1 MVAHTQS
8 VEEIYL
14 IKDKNK
20 TWGAGLQPAL
30 GNIMFR
36 HLQIWTAIDRLADM
50 NGLSPSGL
58 ARKAGLDATAFNKSK
73 RFSKEGRERWPST
86 ESLAKVLDVTKTD
99 FLDFGMILK
108 PDGATGSPSSVA
120 ELAYTSGTT
129 RAAMNLPRSGFFE
142 EDVQESTGKWEIIPL
157 PEGQFD
163 GDYAFRISDNTMLPV
178 YRENDIVI
186 VSKQV
191 ETKAGD
197 RVVIKLPNGKFI
209 VRILLDS
216 DQDGVLLTTF
226 NTDQAEQRLNRNNIE
241 WMMKITWASQ

>member
-1 MVAHTQS
+1 
-8 VEEIYL
+8 
-14 IKDKNK
+14 
-20 TWGAGLQPAL
+20 
-30 GNIMFR
+30 MFR

-108 PDGATGSPSSVA
+108 PDGRMGSPSSVA
-120 ELAYTSGTT
+120 ELTST
-129 RAAMNLPRSGFFE
+129 AHPSSASIAMPRSGFFE
-142 EDVQESTGKWEIIPL
+142 EDAQESTGKWEIIPL

-163 GDYAFRISDNTMLPV
+163 GDYAFRISDNAMLPV

-186 VSKQV
+186 VTKQAKI
-191 ETKAGD
+191 KAGD
-197 RVVIKLPNGKFI
+197 RVVIKLPTGKFI
-209 VRILLDS
+209 VRILLETNHDS
-216 DQDGVLLTTF
+216 VLLTTF
-226 NTDQAEQRLNRNNIE
+226 NTDNAEQRLNRNNID
-241 WMMKITWASQ
+241 WVMKITWASQ

>member
-120 ELAYTSGTT
+120 ELAYT
-129 RAAMNLPRSGFFE
+129 
-142 EDVQESTGKWEIIPL
+142 IIPL

-241 WMMKITWASQ
+241 WMMKITWASQYA

>member
-1 MVAHTQS
+1 M
-8 VEEIYL
+8 
-14 IKDKNK
+14 
-20 TWGAGLQPAL
+20 
-30 GNIMFR
+30 
-36 HLQIWTAIDRLADM
+36 ADM

-86 ESLAKVLDVTKTD
+86 ESLAKVLEVTKTE

-108 PDGATGSPSSVA
+108 PDGTMSSPSSIA
-120 ELAYTSGTT
+120 DLTSTAHITG
-129 RAAMNLPRSGFFE
+129 APMELPRSGFFE
-142 EDVQESTGKWEIIPL
+142 EDVQESTGKWMIIPL

-163 GDYAFRISDNTMLPV
+163 GDYAFRIPDNAMLPV

-186 VSKQV
+186 VSKQA

-197 RVVIKLPNGKFI
+197 RVVIKLLTGKFI
-209 VRILLDS
+209 VRILLDT

-226 NTDQAEQRLNRNNIE
+226 NTGNAEQRLNRNNIE

>member
-1 MVAHTQS
+1 
-8 VEEIYL
+8 
-14 IKDKNK
+14 
-20 TWGAGLQPAL
+20 
-30 GNIMFR
+30 MFR

-86 ESLAKVLDVTKTD
+86 ESLAKVLEVTKTE

-108 PDGATGSPSSVA
+108 PDGRYGLPHSASDLVYTSNVNTIPA
-120 ELAYTSGTT
+120 EL
-129 RAAMNLPRSGFFE
+129 PRNGFFE
-142 EDVQESTGKWEIIPL
+142 KDVQESTGKWEIIPL

-163 GDYAFRISDNTMLPV
+163 GDYAFRISDNSMLPV

-191 ETKAGD
+191 ATKAGD
-197 RVVIKLPNGKFI
+197 RVVVKLANGKYI

-216 DQDGVLLTTF
+216 GHDAVMLTTF
-226 NTDQAEQRLNRNNIE
+226 NMEKAEQRLNRDNIE

>member
-1 MVAHTQS
+1 
-8 VEEIYL
+8 
-14 IKDKNK
+14 
-20 TWGAGLQPAL
+20 
-30 GNIMFR
+30 MFR

-86 ESLAKVLDVTKTD
+86 ESLAKVLDVTKTE
-99 FLDFGMILK
+99 FLDFGMILV
-108 PDGATGSPSSVA
+108 PDSKTGSPHSVTD
-120 ELAYTSGTT
+120 LVYTSHVNDTP
-129 RAAMNLPRSGFFE
+129 MELPRSGFFE
-142 EDVQESTGKWEIIPL
+142 EDVQESAGKWQIIPL

-191 ETKAGD
+191 KTKPGD
-197 RVVIKLPNGKFI
+197 RVLVKLPTGKFI

-216 DQDGVLLTTF
+216 DQDSVLLTTF
-226 NTDQAEQRLNRNNIE
+226 NTDKEEQRLNRNSLD

>member
-1 MVAHTQS
+1 
-8 VEEIYL
+8 
-14 IKDKNK
+14 
-20 TWGAGLQPAL
+20 
-30 GNIMFR
+30 MFR

-108 PDGATGSPSSVA
+108 PDGRFGTSRPATNF
-120 ELAYTSGTT
+120 AYTSNVNATSPE
-129 RAAMNLPRSGFFE
+129 LPRSGFFE
-142 EDVQESTGKWEIIPL
+142 EDVQERTGKWEIIPL

-163 GDYAFRISDNTMLPV
+163 GDFAFRISDNSMLPV

-191 ETKAGD
+191 RTKAGD
-197 RVVIKLPNGKFI
+197 RVVIKLSSGRYI
-209 VRILLDS
+209 VRILLD
-216 DQDGVLLTTF
+216 DGYDAVTLTTF
-226 NTDQAEQRLNRNNIE
+226 NADNAEQRLNRDHVE